1 MRKIFHLE
9 IKSEANFIQ
18 NHKRNM
24 AKKNYTWKLDEDL
37 VSKIQKKAA
46 KEHRS
51 LTNYIEVLLLKD
63 ANKMDERNTNAIQK

>member
-18 NHKRNM
+18 NHKTKM

-51 LTNYIEVLLLKD
+51 LTNYIEFLLLKD
-63 ANKMDERNTNAIQK
+63 AKKVDERNTNVIQK

>member
-1 MRKIFHLE
+1 
-9 IKSEANFIQ
+9 
-18 NHKRNM
+18 M

>member
-1 MRKIFHLE
+1 MKLKE
-9 IKSEANFIQ
+9 ITAKSEANFIQ

-63 ANKMDERNTNAIQK
+63 AKKVDEINTKNTTK